1 MLPICLEDLKK
12 ADLVIAAT
20 NDIELNRTISRWCKQ
35 RKIPVNSVQ
44 GPEDSSFLFPSLFT
58 DGPVT
63 AAVCTGGESPVL
75 AHLLK
80 ERISHSIPD
89 HMGERAGL
97 LGALRREMK
106 DRFPDSGG
114 LRRELSVRLAEAV
127 FNMDKLP
134 SSEEIQALLAECS
147 QTMYIKK
154 EEENT

>member
-1 MLPICLEDLKK
+1 
-12 ADLVIAAT
+12 
-20 NDIELNRTISRWCKQ
+20 
-35 RKIPVNSVQ
+35 
-44 GPEDSSFLFPSLFT
+44 
-58 DGPVT
+58 
-63 AAVCTGGESPVL
+63 
-75 AHLLK
+75 
-80 ERISHSIPD
+80 
-89 HMGERAGL
+89 MGERAGL